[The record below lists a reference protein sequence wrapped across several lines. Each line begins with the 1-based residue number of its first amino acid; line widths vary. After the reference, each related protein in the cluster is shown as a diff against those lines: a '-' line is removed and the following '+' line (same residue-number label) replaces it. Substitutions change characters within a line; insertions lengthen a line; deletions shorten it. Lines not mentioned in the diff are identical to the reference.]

1 MGGYLL
7 RRTISSVILAALAAS
22 LAYVLA
28 AGTLDPRAV
37 FERRNP
43 RPPQAVID
51 ARLSELNLND
61 RTPLPER
68 YLTWVDGLAHGDLG
82 RTVDGDAVGAELGRR
97 VFVSLRLLFLGTV
110 LGGALG
116 VMAGYAGAVRQYS
129 LTDRALTAGSFAL
142 LATPVFVLAVLLQLG
157 AQRVNDATGTRL
169 FEWVGEY
176 SPGSPGIAG
185 RLRHLVLPTA
195 TIALIQLA
203 VYSRY
208 QRGLMLD
215 VLRADFVRTAMAK
228 GLRRRTALRRHGLRT
243 ALIPLTTHFAYNFG
257 LVLLG
262 ATFTEKIFGWH
273 GMGEWL
279 IDSIGR
285 GDVNAVAAYDLFAA
299 GLVLI
304 AGLLAD
310 VGLAALDPR
319 VRVRV
324 RPPRP

>member
-1 MGGYLL
+1 MGGFML
-7 RRTISSVILAALAAS
+7 RRLVSSAVLVALAAS
-22 LAYVLA
+22 LAYLLA
-28 AGTLDPRAV
+28 ATTLDPRAD

-43 RPPQAVID
+43 RPPQRVVD
-51 ARLSELNLND
+51 ARLSDLNLND

-68 YLTWVDGLAHGDLG
+68 YTTWVAGLAHGDFG
-82 RTVDGDAVGAELGRR
+82 RTVAGEAVGAELGRR
-97 VFVSLRLLFLGTV
+97 VWVSLRLLLLGAV
-110 LGGALG
+110 LGGVLG
-116 VMAGYAGAVRQYS
+116 VVIGYLSAVRQYS
-129 LTDRALTAGSFAL
+129 VADRALTTGSFAV

-157 AQRVNDATGTRL
+157 AQRVNDLTGTRL

-176 SPGSPGIAG
+176 SPGSPGIGG
-185 RLRHLVLPTA
+185 RLQHLILPTV
-195 TIALIQLA
+195 TIALAQVA

-228 GLRRRTALRRHGLRT
+228 GLRRGTALRRHALRT
-243 ALIPLTTHFAYNFG
+243 ALVPLTTYFGYNLG
-257 LVLLG
+257 LLLLG
-262 ATFTEKIFGWH
+262 AAFTEKIFGWH

-299 GLVLI
+299 GLVLA

-310 VGLAALDPR
+310 LGQAALDPR
-319 VRVRV
+319 VRAGRT
-324 RPPRP
+324 